1 MAPGHS
7 RRPAAALSANG
18 PRKTGRLAGAILP
31 TGIIEE
37 LKFKRGGL
45 VDKHGHLHSEHIF
58 QHWSPAAIRALG
70 SRRVDCDNDG
80 GEP

>member
-7 RRPAAALSANG
+7 KRPAAALSANG
-18 PRKTGRLAGAILP
+18 PRKTGRLADATSP

-37 LKFKRGGL
+37 LKLKRGRL

-70 SRRVDCDNDG
+70 IRRVERDNDG